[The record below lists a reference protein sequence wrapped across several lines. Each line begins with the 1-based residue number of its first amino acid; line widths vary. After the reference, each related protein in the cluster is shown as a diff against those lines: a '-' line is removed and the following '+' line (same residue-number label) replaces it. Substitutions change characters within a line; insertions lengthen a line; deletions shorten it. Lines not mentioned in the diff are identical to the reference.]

1 MAAENGTRNTG
12 GRRSGERMTNQPK
25 GRSMD
30 GGYGKDREGVGR
42 QEAGGYG
49 SGKRPGTGTQRSGSR
64 NMGRK
69 KKRGKRLR
77 GGTEQTDQKH
87 IALQVNGCDSKS

>member
-12 GRRSGERMTNQPK
+12 GRQSGERMTNQPK

-42 QEAGGYG
+42 QDAGGYG

-69 KKRGKRLR
+69 KNSK
-77 GGTEQTDQKH
+77 E
-87 IALQVNGCDSKS
+87 NGNKTV